1 MYRLIVILLLCSGSV
16 QAESYFYIGLGVGKN
31 AMLFDSENDW
41 EDNGE
46 IGCGA
51 KFGYRHHLSGSFY
64 GDLNYSHYSQ
74 CLSGPPVN
82 DDWESSSDHAY
93 YWVEYRF

>member
-1 MYRLIVILLLCSGSV
+1 MRVCIILLLCSGSV

-31 AMLFDSENDW
+31 AMLFDSENEW

-51 KFGYRHHLSGSFY
+51 RIGHRHHLSGNFY
-64 GDLNYSHYSQ
+64 GDFNYSHYSQ
-74 CLSGPPVN
+74 CLSGPPRN
-82 DDWESSSDHAY
+82 DGWESSSDHLY
-93 YWVEYRF
+93 YFVEWRI